1 MSPRRLKLL
10 EPFKD
15 FELIL
20 RGRGYH
26 SKYEQLFRAVP
37 KPSRPTITLQD
48 LQQYVEELQARYPE
62 RGFTLRHE
70 VVNGHEYW
78 VLTQQGVGKKKDAI
92 SIYFDLASQRIM
104 IPSYYWRNRRKL
116 ARFILHRIM
125 GRFGWIE
132 TKYVRGLGRA

>member
-10 EPFKD
+10 EPFRD
-15 FELIL
+15 FEIELK
-20 RGRGYH
+20 GRGYH

-37 KPSRPTITLQD
+37 KPSRPIITLQD

-62 RGFTLRHE
+62 RGFTLRHL
-70 VVNGHEYW
+70 VVDGREYW
-78 VLTQQGVGKKKDAI
+78 VLTQQGVGRKRDAI

-104 IPSYYWRNRRKL
+104 IPAFYWRNRRKL

-132 TKYVRGLGRA
+132 TKYVRQLGRA

>member
-1 MSPRRLKLL
+1 MSPRKLKLL

-26 SKYEQLFRAVP
+26 SKYEQLFKAVL
-37 KPSRPTITLQD
+37 KPSRPAITLQD
-48 LQQYVEELQARYPE
+48 LQQYVEELRARYPE

-70 VVNGHEYW
+70 VVDGREYW
-78 VLTQQGVGKKKDAI
+78 VLTQVGVRRKKDSV
-92 SIYFDLASQRIM
+92 SIYFDLANQRIM
-104 IPSYYWRNRRKL
+104 IPAFYWKNRRKL

-132 TKYVRGLGRA
+132 TKYVRQLGRS

>member
-15 FELIL
+15 FDLIL

-48 LQQYVEELQARYPE
+48 LQQYAEELQARYPE
-62 RGFTLRHE
+62 RCFTLRHE
-70 VVNGHEYW
+70 VVDGREYW

-92 SIYFDLASQRIM
+92 SIYFDLASQKIM

-116 ARFILHRIM
+116 ARFILHRVL

-132 TKYVRGLGRA
+132 TKYVRQLGRA

>member
-15 FELIL
+15 FEIELK
-20 RGRGYH
+20 GRGFH
-26 SKYEQLFRAVP
+26 SRYEQLFRAVP
-37 KPSRPTITLQD
+37 RPSRPTITLQD
-48 LQQYVEELQARYPE
+48 LQQYVEELQRRYPE
-62 RGFTLRHE
+62 RCFMLRHE
-70 VVNGHEYW
+70 VVDGREYW

-92 SIYFDLASQRIM
+92 SIYFDLASQKIM
-104 IPSYYWRNRRKL
+104 IPAFYWRNRRKL

-132 TKYVRGLGRA
+132 TKYVKQLGRA